1 MRCKISY
8 ADLFSMMNLLSGF
21 AGIVTLNV
29 YFIILSAL
37 FDGIDGFIARYA
49 GGSELGVELDSLADL
64 VSFGLLPSFFLAKM
78 WKEGFL
84 ISAIYV
90 ICSAFRLA
98 RFNVLKSE
106 NFVGLPITASALIIF
121 CLIKLKMPVFLIGI
135 ATLILS
141 AVMVSK
147 IEYVKVRDEKLLL
160 LCGIALILSFN
171 NFGAILLLF
180 LCLIYALSP
189 LWGWKNCRN

>member
-1 MRCKISY
+1 MRYKISY

-29 YFIILSAL
+29 YFIILSAF

-106 NFVGLPITASALIIF
+106 NFIGLPVTASALIIF
-121 CLIKLKMPVFLIGI
+121 CLIRLKMPVFLIGI
-135 ATLILS
+135 ITLILS
-141 AVMVSK
+141 AIMVSK
-147 IEYVKVRDEKLLL
+147 IEYVKVKNEKLLL
-160 LCGIALILSFN
+160 LCGIALMFSFN
-171 NFGAILLLF
+171 KFGAMLLLF

-189 LWGWKNCRN
+189 LWGWKNCGN